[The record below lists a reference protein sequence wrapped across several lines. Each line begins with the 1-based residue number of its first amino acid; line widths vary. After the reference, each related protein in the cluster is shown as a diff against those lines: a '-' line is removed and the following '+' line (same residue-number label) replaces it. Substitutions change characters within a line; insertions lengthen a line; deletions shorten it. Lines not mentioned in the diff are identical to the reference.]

1 MIPII
6 SLPAKIIRLLESNV
20 SPAEIAGGVCLGMF
34 LGFTPF
40 NGPMVIVLVGLFL
53 ILKFNRLSTLLT
65 LPVFKLLY
73 VLGVSS
79 LTNSLGE
86 YVLVSAEYLTYFWRF
101 VTSLPVLAYFGLNN
115 TLIAGGLL
123 VSAILSIPLFLVSK
137 KLAFVIK
144 SKYGEKIKNIK
155 FIKWVKGLPIVSHA
169 LKAINKLRSM
179 G

>member
-20 SPAEIAGGVCLGMF
+20 SPTEIAGGVCLGMF

-40 NGPMVIVLVGLFL
+40 NGPMVIVLIGLFL
-53 ILKFNRLSTLLT
+53 ILKFNRLSTLIT
-65 LPVFKLLY
+65 LPLFKLFY

-86 YVLVSAEYLTYFWRF
+86 YVLINAEYLTYFWRF
-101 VTSLPVLAYFGLNN
+101 VTSLPVLAYFGLYN
-115 TLIAGGLL
+115 TLVAGGLI
-123 VSAILSIPLFLVSK
+123 VSAILSVPVFLVSK
-137 KLAFVIK
+137 KLAFLIK

-155 FIKWVKGLPIVSHA
+155 FFKWVKKLPIISHV
-169 LKAINKLRSM
+169 LKVTDKLRNM